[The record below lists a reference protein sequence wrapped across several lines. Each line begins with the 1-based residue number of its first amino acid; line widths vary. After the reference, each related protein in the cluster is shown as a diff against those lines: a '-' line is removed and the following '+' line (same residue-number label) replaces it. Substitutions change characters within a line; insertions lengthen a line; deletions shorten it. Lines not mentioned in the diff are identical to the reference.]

1 MCMDGFLCLLM
12 SLGAFGKG
20 ECINCEIAAM
30 GNERIGENAMV
41 AKTVIAPQFEQ
52 IKKFPRVCG
61 RVGAFADVF
70 GGCDVGIGAVR

>member
-52 IKKFPRVCG
+52 IKKLPPAHGWVTACLG
-61 RVGAFADVF
+61 VF
-70 GGCDVGIGAVR
+70 WGNVGI